1 MRITSWNILHGMAI
15 PPAAKGQQ
23 PTSLADAGQKIAAEL
38 APDLIGIQECD
49 YLLKRTENAHQIADI
64 ATSIGA
70 PYFAFAPCII
80 GTPGETWRKLNV
92 SDRKIIANS
101 DSSPSPSL
109 SHEGGYGIGIASKIE
124 VKQWHRLDLG
134 NSPVGAPLLIPGDES
149 GPGKMRPI
157 YIRDEPR
164 VALAA
169 TLANGYTVIN
179 THLSFVPGFNLR
191 QLRKLKRW
199 AAELERTTGT
209 IAIIMGDLNLPKN
222 LPVVASQ
229 WNSLATQA
237 TYPSWGAKIQ
247 FDYILSKAS
256 LTSQHLP
263 TLLTGVSDHLPL
275 SVEIK

>member
-1 MRITSWNILHGMAI
+1 MAI
-15 PPAAKGQQ
+15 PPAAKGVK
-23 PTSLADAGQKIAAEL
+23 PTTLADAGQKIAAEL
-38 APDLIGIQECD
+38 APEVIGIQECD
-49 YLLKRTENAHQIADI
+49 YALKRSENVNQIAEL

-80 GTPGETWRKLNV
+80 GTPGETWRKLND
-92 SDRKIIANS
+92 SDQKIISNS
-101 DSSPSPSL
+101 DSS
-109 SHEGGYGIGIASKIE
+109 SHEGSYGIGIASKVE
-124 VKQWHRLDLG
+124 VLQWHRLDLG

-149 GPGKMRPI
+149 GPGKLRPV

-179 THLSFVPGFNLR
+179 THLSFVPGFNFR
-191 QLRKLKRW
+191 QLSKLKRW
-199 AAELERTTGT
+199 AIELEKETGT

-229 WNSLATQA
+229 WKSLATQA

-247 FDYILSKAS
+247 FDYILSKAPVS
-256 LTSQHLP
+256 SQHLP
-263 TLLTGVSDHLPL
+263 TVLTGVSDHLPL
-275 SVEIK
+275 SVEIKQ

>member
-15 PPAAKGQQ
+15 PPAAKGVK

-38 APDLIGIQECD
+38 APEVIGIQECD
-49 YLLKRTENAHQIADI
+49 YALERSENVNQIAEI
-64 ATSIGA
+64 ATSISA

-80 GTPGETWRKLNV
+80 GTPGETWRKLG
-92 SDRKIIANS
+92 DGDQRIITNT
-101 DSSPSPSL
+101 DSS
-109 SHEGGYGIGIASKIE
+109 SHEGSYGIGIASKIE
-124 VKQWHRLDLG
+124 VLQWHRLDLG
-134 NSPVGAPLLIPGDES
+134 NSPIGAPLLIPGDES
-149 GPGKMRPI
+149 GPGKVRPI

-164 VALAA
+164 VALAV

-199 AAELERTTGT
+199 AIELEKSTNT
-209 IAIIMGDLNLPKN
+209 IAIILGDLNLPKN

-229 WNSLATQA
+229 WKSLATQA

-247 FDYILSKAS
+247 FDYILSKAAI
-256 LTSQHLP
+256 TSQHLP
-263 TLLTGVSDHLPL
+263 TVLTGVSDHLPL
-275 SVEIK
+275 SLEITQ

>member
-15 PPAAKGQQ
+15 PPAAKGVK
-23 PTSLADAGQKIAAEL
+23 PTSLSDAGHKIAAEL
-38 APDLIGIQECD
+38 APDVIGIQECD
-49 YLLKRTENAHQIADI
+49 YALARSENINQIAEI

-80 GTPGETWRKLNV
+80 GTPGETWRKLN
-92 SDRKIIANS
+92 DGDPKIITHS
-101 DSSPSPSL
+101 DSS
-109 SHEGGYGIGIASKIE
+109 SHEGSYGIAIASKIE
-124 VKQWHRLDLG
+124 VVQWHRLDLG

-179 THLSFVPGFNLR
+179 THLSFVPGFNFR

-199 AAELERTTGT
+199 AAEIEKATNT
-209 IAIIMGDLNLPKN
+209 IAIIIGDLNLPKN

-229 WNSLATQA
+229 WKSLATQA

-256 LTSQHLP
+256 LSSQHLP
-263 TLLTGVSDHLPL
+263 TVLTGVSDHLPL
-275 SVEIK
+275 SVEIRQ

>member
-1 MRITSWNILHGMAI
+1 MAI
-15 PPAAKGQQ
+15 PQAATGVK
-23 PTSLADAGQKIAAEL
+23 PTTLADAGQKIAAEL
-38 APDLIGIQECD
+38 APDVIGVQECD
-49 YLLKRTENAHQIADI
+49 YALKRSENVNQIAEI

-80 GTPGETWRKLNV
+80 GTPDETWRKLND
-92 SDRKIIANS
+92 SDQKIITNS
-101 DSSPSPSL
+101 DFSL
-109 SHEGGYGIGIASKIE
+109 HEGSYGIGIASKIE
-124 VKQWHRLDLG
+124 VTKWHRLDLG
-134 NSPVGAPLLIPGDES
+134 NSPIGAPLLIPGDES

-169 TLANGYTVIN
+169 TLTNGYTVIN

-199 AAELERTTGT
+199 AAELEQSTGT

-229 WNSLATQA
+229 WKSLAIQA

-247 FDYILSKAS
+247 FDYILSKAPVS
-256 LTSQHLP
+256 SQHLP

-275 SVEIK
+275 SVEIKQ

>member
-15 PPAAKGQQ
+15 PPAAKGVK

-38 APDLIGIQECD
+38 VPEVIGVQECD
-49 YLLKRTENAHQIADI
+49 FVLKRSENVNQIAEI

-70 PYFAFAPCII
+70 SYFAFAPCII
-80 GTPGETWRKLNV
+80 GTPGETWRKLN
-92 SDRKIIANS
+92 DIDQRIITNA
-101 DSSPSPSL
+101 DSSSR
-109 SHEGGYGIGIASKIE
+109 EGSYGIGIASKVE
-124 VKQWHRLDLG
+124 VLQWHRLDLG
-134 NSPVGAPLLIPGDES
+134 NSPIGAPLLIPGDES
-149 GPGKMRPI
+149 GPGKVRPI

-179 THLSFVPGFNLR
+179 THLSFVPGFNFR

-199 AAELERTTGT
+199 ARELEQSTDT
-209 IAIIMGDLNLPKN
+209 IAIIIGDLNLPKN

-229 WNSLATQA
+229 WKSLVTQA

-247 FDYILSKAS
+247 FDYILSKAAVS
-256 LTSQHLP
+256 SQHLP
-263 TLLTGVSDHLPL
+263 TVLTGVSDHLPL
-275 SVEIK
+275 SAEVER

>member
-1 MRITSWNILHGMAI
+1 MAI
-15 PPAAKGQQ
+15 PPATHGQM
-23 PTSLADAGQKIAAEL
+23 PTSLSQAAQKITVEL
-38 APDLIGIQECD
+38 APDVVGIQECD
-49 YLLKRTENAHQIADI
+49 YALERSAHVNQIAEI

-80 GTPGETWRKLNV
+80 GTPGEKWRKLNDG
-92 SDRKIIANS
+92 DRKIITNS
-101 DSSPSPSL
+101 DSS
-109 SHEGGYGIGIASKIE
+109 SHEGGYGIAIASKIE
-124 VKQWHRLDLG
+124 VLQWHRLDLG

-157 YIRDEPR
+157 YVRDEPR

-169 TLANGYTVIN
+169 TLANGFTVIN

-199 AAELERTTGT
+199 AAELEKLTGT

-229 WNSLATQA
+229 WKSLATQA

-247 FDYILSKAS
+247 FDYILSKAPLS
-256 LTSQHLP
+256 SQQLP
-263 TLLTGVSDHLPL
+263 TLISGVSDHLPL
-275 SVEIK
+275 SVEIKK

>member
-1 MRITSWNILHGMAI
+1 MRITSWNLLHGMAI
-15 PPAAKGQQ
+15 PPAAKGVK
-23 PTSLADAGQKIAAEL
+23 PTTLADAGQKIAAEL
-38 APDLIGIQECD
+38 APEVIGVQECD
-49 YLLKRTENAHQIADI
+49 YSLERSGNAHQIAEI

-80 GTPGETWRKLNV
+80 GTPGETWRKLND
-92 SDRKIIANS
+92 SDQKIISNS
-101 DSSPSPSL
+101 DSS
-109 SHEGGYGIGIASKIE
+109 SHEGSYGIGIASK
-124 VKQWHRLDLG
+124 VGVLQWHRLDLG
-134 NSPVGAPLLIPGDES
+134 NSPIGAPLLIPGDES
-149 GPGKMRPI
+149 GPGKVRPI

-179 THLSFVPGFNLR
+179 THLSFVPGFNFR

-199 AAELERTTGT
+199 AIELEKETGT

-229 WNSLATQA
+229 WKSLARQA

-247 FDYILSKAS
+247 FDYILSKAAIS
-256 LTSQHLP
+256 SQHLP
-263 TLLTGVSDHLPL
+263 TVLTGVSDHLPL

>member
-15 PPAAKGQQ
+15 PPAAKGVK

-38 APDLIGIQECD
+38 APEVIGVQECD
-49 YLLKRTENAHQIADI
+49 FVLKRSENVNQIAEI

-70 PYFAFAPCII
+70 SYFAFAPCII
-80 GTPGETWRKLNV
+80 GTPGETWRKLN
-92 SDRKIIANS
+92 DIDQRIITNA
-101 DSSPSPSL
+101 DSS
-109 SHEGGYGIGIASKIE
+109 SHEGSYGIGIASKVE
-124 VKQWHRLDLG
+124 VLQWHRLDLG
-134 NSPVGAPLLIPGDES
+134 NSPIGAPLLIPGDES
-149 GPGKMRPI
+149 GPGKVRPI

-179 THLSFVPGFNLR
+179 THLSFVPGFNLH

-199 AAELERTTGT
+199 AIELEKETRT

-222 LPVVASQ
+222 LPVVSSQ
-229 WNSLATQA
+229 WKSLATQA

-247 FDYILSKAS
+247 FDYILSKAP
-256 LTSQHLP
+256 LTLQYLP
-263 TLLTGVSDHLPL
+263 TVLSGVSDHLPL

>member
-15 PPAAKGQQ
+15 PPAAKGVK

-38 APDLIGIQECD
+38 APEVIGVQECD
-49 YLLKRTENAHQIADI
+49 FVLKRSENVNQIAEI

-70 PYFAFAPCII
+70 SYFAFAPCII
-80 GTPGETWRKLNV
+80 GTPGETWRKLNDIDQRIV
-92 SDRKIIANS
+92 TNA
-101 DSSPSPSL
+101 DSS
-109 SHEGGYGIGIASKIE
+109 SHEGSYGIGIASKVE
-124 VKQWHRLDLG
+124 VLQWHRLDLG
-134 NSPVGAPLLIPGDES
+134 NSPIGAPLLIPGDES
-149 GPGKMRPI
+149 GPGKVRPI

-179 THLSFVPGFNLR
+179 THLSFVPGFNFR

-199 AAELERTTGT
+199 AAELEKATSTV
-209 IAIIMGDLNLPKN
+209 AIIMGDLNLPKN

-229 WNSLATQA
+229 WKSLVAQA

-247 FDYILSKAS
+247 FDYILSKAAVS
-256 LTSQHLP
+256 SQHLP
-263 TLLTGVSDHLPL
+263 TVLTGVSDHLPL
-275 SVEIK
+275 SVEVER

>member
-15 PPAAKGQQ
+15 PPAAKGVK
-23 PTSLADAGQKIAAEL
+23 PTTLADAGQKIAAEL
-38 APDLIGIQECD
+38 RPDVIGIQECD
-49 YLLKRTENAHQIADI
+49 YALKRSENVNQIAEI

-70 PYFAFAPCII
+70 TYFAFAPCII
-80 GTPGETWRKLNV
+80 GTPGEAWRKLN
-92 SDRKIIANS
+92 DGDLQIITNS
-101 DSSPSPSL
+101 DTSSQ
-109 SHEGGYGIGIASKIE
+109 EGSYGIAIASKVE
-124 VKQWHRLDLG
+124 VLQWHRLDLG
-134 NSPVGAPLLIPGDES
+134 NSPIGAPLLIPGDES

-199 AAELERTTGT
+199 AAELEKGTGT

-229 WNSLATQA
+229 WRSLATQA

-247 FDYILSKAS
+247 FDYILSKDS
-256 LTSQHLP
+256 LNSEQLP

-275 SVEIK
+275 SVEIN

>member
-1 MRITSWNILHGMAI
+1 MAI
-15 PPAAKGQQ
+15 PPAAKGVE
-23 PTSLADAGQKIAAEL
+23 PISLADAGQKIAAEL
-38 APDLIGIQECD
+38 TPEVIGIQECD
-49 YLLKRTENAHQIADI
+49 YVLERSGNVNQIAEI
-64 ATSIGA
+64 ARSIGA

-80 GTPGETWRKLNV
+80 GTPGEIWRKLG
-92 SDRKIIANS
+92 DADQKIITNS
-101 DSSPSPSL
+101 DSL
-109 SHEGGYGIGIASKIE
+109 TSHDGSYGIGIASKIE
-124 VKQWHRLDLG
+124 VTQWYRLDLG
-134 NSPVGAPLLIPGDES
+134 NSPIGAPLLIPGDES

-199 AAELERTTGT
+199 AVEIEKATNT
-209 IAIIMGDLNLPKN
+209 IAIIIGDLNLPKN

-229 WNSLATQA
+229 WKSLVTQA

-247 FDYILSKAS
+247 FDYILSKATVS
-256 LTSQHLP
+256 SQHLP
-263 TLLTGVSDHLPL
+263 TVLTGVSDHLPL
-275 SVEIK
+275 SVEIEH